1 MNKKLFSIAL
11 MIGLFG
17 CSGNSDVVEKKDGEV
32 VSALAADAK
41 TDAELEKE
49 LKEIQKEEER
59 RIAEEKARTTTL
71 SFDKLKHDFGNVG
84 PNSVN
89 ITTFKVTNT
98 GDKPL
103 IIEDVSASCGCTTP
117 KKPEKPIAPG
127 KSDVIEVKFEPKP
140 DQRNEI
146 IKTVTV
152 TANTPEKVHKVDIR
166 AFVLGK

>member
-1 MNKKLFSIAL
+1 MNKKFLSISLLLVLSA
-11 MIGLFG
+11 
-17 CSGNSDVVEKKDGEV
+17 CSGGDSIVEKKDGEI
-32 VSALAADAK
+32 VSSLAADAK
-41 TDAELEKE
+41 TDEELEKE
-49 LKEIQKEEER
+49 LKEIQEEEKR
-59 RIAEEKARTTTL
+59 RLAEELASTT
-71 SFDKLKHDFGNVG
+71 SMSIDKLKHDFGNVG

-89 ITTFKVTNT
+89 ITQFKVTNT

-103 IIEDVSASCGCTTP
+103 IIEDVAASCGCTTP

-146 IKTVTV
+146 IKTVTI

-166 AFVLGK
+166 AFVLSN